1 MSYAASW
8 GFSDGLNEYGV
19 LEKEDFGWEGPKE
32 SDTNQF
38 ATNVYLKH
46 DFCNNLDSI
55 EIYTITSDFED
66 KSSILICRYLNEQC
80 DKYFSCPTVQ
90 TNRIAVMKAIDDASS
105 RAFTTALLSLK
116 ESWGFELALLEES
129 DEDGD
134 EANHGLDV
142 LDILQYAI
150 YFYALSSSEGEWFAV
165 NDNNPLG
172 ASVVAKRS
180 TDGDD
185 SFLDVVTIESCTL
198 NTNDF
203 SLLVRF
209 TTIGQRVEPP
219 TVDTNHNHDPKKPIN
234 PQTLIFVPTGEEV
247 TLGLGI
253 GLQYSVVVCDRCDKA
268 DNR

>member
-1 MSYAASW
+1 MSYAANW
-8 GFSDGLNEYGV
+8 GYSDGTNEYGV
-19 LEKEDFGWEGPKE
+19 LENDDFGWEGPKE
-32 SDTNQF
+32 SDANQF
-38 ATNVYLKH
+38 AINVHLNPDLSH
-46 DFCNNLDSI
+46 HFDSVQ
-55 EIYTITSDFED
+55 IYTITSDFEE
-66 KSSILICRYLNEQC
+66 KSSILICRILNEQC
-80 DKYFSCPTVQ
+80 EKYFSCPTSK
-90 TNRIAVMKAIDDASS
+90 TNRIAVTKAIDASS
-105 RAFTTALLSLK
+105 RAFNTALIALK
-116 ESWGFELALLEES
+116 EKWGFELTLSEES
-129 DEDGD
+129 DED
-134 EANHGLDV
+134 NHALDV